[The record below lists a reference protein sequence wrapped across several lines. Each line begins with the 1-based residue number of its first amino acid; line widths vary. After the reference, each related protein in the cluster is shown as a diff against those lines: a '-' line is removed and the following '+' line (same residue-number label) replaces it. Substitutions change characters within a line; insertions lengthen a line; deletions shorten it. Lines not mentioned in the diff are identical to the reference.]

1 MSEFI
6 SRAQAQK
13 LLGCDKDTM
22 VRLLRSGEI
31 ETSRKENGAWLVSY
45 DSLEKYMETTW
56 TIKDSDAGKLQSI
69 IAELKAENQRLKT
82 LLYEHGISYD
92 DSVKVEVAHTKEEI
106 TIVDLH
112 IPNRAIV
119 ALEKNR
125 IHTIE
130 QLRKMTLQELLALEG
145 IGKKAAN
152 VIKAQLALHGLEL
165 REY

>member
-1 MSEFI
+1 
-6 SRAQAQK
+6 
-13 LLGCDKDTM
+13 
-22 VRLLRSGEI
+22 
-31 ETSRKENGAWLVSY
+31 
-45 DSLEKYMETTW
+45 METTW

-82 LLYEHGISYD
+82 LLDEHGISYD